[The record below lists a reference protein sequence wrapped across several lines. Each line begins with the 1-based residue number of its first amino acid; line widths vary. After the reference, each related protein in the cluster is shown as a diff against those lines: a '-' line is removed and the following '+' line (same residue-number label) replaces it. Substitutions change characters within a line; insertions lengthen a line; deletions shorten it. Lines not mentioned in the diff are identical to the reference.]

1 MELNDS
7 VAAPAVPVF
16 IILNGINLTLP
27 NTESYSESSAS
38 VIDADSSTNNN
49 LFWYRY
55 NSALACGALI
65 AAYGLVFIAGLI
77 GNVFVIIAVV
87 RSGGGGGG
95 MSRHCTTNIFFANLA
110 VADLLVIIACLP
122 FTLISNLIY
131 RKSFIIYFLMYLH

>member
-7 VAAPAVPVF
+7 AAVI

-55 NSALACGALI
+55 NSALASGALI
-65 AAYGLVFIAGLI
+65 AAYALVFIAGLI

-95 MSRHCTTNIFFANLA
+95 RMSRHCTTNIFFANLA

-131 RKSFIIYFLMYLH
+131 RKSFIIYFLMYLP